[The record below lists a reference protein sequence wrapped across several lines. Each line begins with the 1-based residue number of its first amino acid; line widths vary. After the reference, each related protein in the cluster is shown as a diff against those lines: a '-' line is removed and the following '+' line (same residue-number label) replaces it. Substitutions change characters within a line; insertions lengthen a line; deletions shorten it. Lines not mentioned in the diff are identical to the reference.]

1 MSDSGKDKG
10 SGLDDRVLGAA
21 TGVDAPPPAPSADLL
36 RAVGEMK
43 PVRTRTRFGAFAVVA
58 LAGLVG
64 PALALLRTPMRRD
77 WPGLPVGWIAAAV
90 TIWGLA
96 FAGAL
101 VAALV
106 PRRGDVLPAP
116 SRASRVAL
124 AAIGGVGLFA
134 LLATVDVPGM
144 SMQPAERGWTPFEA
158 CLHCIGT
165 IAKVAIVFLIVG
177 QVALRRLVPVGGS
190 RVGMALGAGAGAMG
204 GLLLVFICPFASTS
218 HVVLGHVGGVA
229 LATLAG
235 AVLMRLTASYA
246 VALALL
252 VLIAVGCG

>member
-1 MSDSGKDKG
+1 MSDGKDKDKDF
-10 SGLDDRVLGAA
+10 DDRVLGQA

-36 RAVGEMK
+36 RAVEGMK
-43 PVRTRTRFGAFAVVA
+43 PVRTRTRFGALAVVG

-77 WPGLPVGWIAAAV
+77 WPGLPIGWITAAV

-96 FAGAL
+96 FAASL

-190 RVGMALGAGAGAMG
+190 RVGMALGAAAGAMG
-204 GLLLVFICPFASTS
+204 GLLLVFVCPFASTS
-218 HVVLGHVGGVA
+218 HVVLGHVTGVV
-229 LATLAG
+229 LAALAG
-235 AVLMRLTASYA
+235 AILMRLTASYA